1 MVHGG
6 VGGCRGHGQVL
17 PISVCV
23 YAGCVCERECLHSCM
38 YIGVCMLVCLRESA
52 RAQVHAYRHMRVCE
66 KEHIHRYMHIGMSV
80 CV

>member
-1 MVHGG
+1 M
-6 VGGCRGHGQVL
+6 
-17 PISVCV
+17 SVCV
-23 YAGCVCERECLHSCM
+23 PRESACAQVPAHGHVCVCERECLHSCM